1 MAIDDAE
8 ETIAGPTSASWREG
22 ALTRTAELEVLTEY
36 FFRYPDEPP
45 EVLARRI
52 QRHVNTARDAAVG
65 EKGRGPWFRVLSM
78 LAGSP
83 HERAASNIDA
93 AEVDLLR
100 MAPDEYV
107 QGQVPSLLA
116 HVRAHLPVDDPRR
129 IRMEELAWT
138 ARERPLDRIER
149 NLLLSAVR
157 AANSESRREVIRVR
171 SFRNILYLAS
181 TLMTLA
187 VIGLTVLAV
196 SSPDVVPLCFT
207 PDDRVV
213 CPTSDAV
220 VPEGQSAD
228 AVVRAQ
234 ADPWDVVVVEILGL
248 IAAAVAA
255 AIALRNI
262 RGTTT
267 PYSLPVSLLVLK
279 LPTGA
284 LTAVLGLLLMRGN
297 FVPGLSAL
305 DTPAQILSW
314 AVIFGYAQQ
323 VFTRFADQQAHAVLD
338 QVGAPTSTDPRVG
351 ASPRY
356 APRVEVTN
364 GNGDGGDSGNGRGE
378 VAGDEA
384 GARAA
389 GDAAPT
395 KPAEGERS
403 G

>member
-1 MAIDDAE
+1 MAVDNLDDE
-8 ETIAGPTSASWREG
+8 RIAGPTRASWREG

-36 FFRYPDEPP
+36 FQRYPDEPV
-45 EVLARRI
+45 EVLAARI

-65 EKGRGPWFRVLSM
+65 EEGTSRWFRLVAM
-78 LAGSP
+78 FAGSP

-100 MAPDEYV
+100 MAPDSYV

-116 HVRAHLPVDDPRR
+116 HVRGHLPVDDPRR
-129 IRMEELAWT
+129 IRVEELAWI
-138 ARERPLDRIER
+138 ARERPLDPTER
-149 NLLLSAVR
+149 NVLLSAVR

-171 SFRNILYLAS
+171 SFRNVLYLAAA
-181 TLMTLA
+181 LMTIVLAGVTILA
-187 VIGLTVLAV
+187 VAK
-196 SSPDVVPLCFT
+196 PDVVPLCFT
-207 PDDRVV
+207 PENKVV
-213 CPTSDAV
+213 CPTGETAV
-220 VPEGQSAD
+220 PAGQPAD
-228 AVVRAQ
+228 PVVRAE
-234 ADPWDVVVVEILGL
+234 ADSWDILTVEILGL

-267 PYSLPVSLLVLK
+267 PYSLPVALFMLK

-305 DTPAQILSW
+305 DTTAQILSW
-314 AVIFGYAQQ
+314 AIVFGYAQQ

-338 QVGAPTSTDPRVG
+338 QVGAPTPADPRVG

-356 APRVEVTN
+356 APRVEVAN
-364 GNGDGGDSGNGRGE
+364 GANGSADDGETDGE
-378 VAGDEA
+378 Q
-384 GARAA
+384 
-389 GDAAPT
+389 
-395 KPAEGERS
+395 RS